1 MAIQFF
7 NTLTNRKEPFEPL
20 EPGRVHM
27 YHCGPTVYD
36 YAHIG
41 NFRSFLLAD
50 LLRRYLEYRG
60 FSVTQVMNLT
70 DVGHIRDDADEGED
84 KLEAR
89 AKREKKDPW
98 ALAEHYIRA
107 FFEDLD
113 VMGVHRAHRYPRA
126 TEHIPEMIRQIEQLI
141 ERGHA
146 YEIQG
151 AVYFDVSSFPRYG
164 ALSGNTLDS
173 LRAGHR
179 IDPHPDK
186 RNPFDFALWKSDPHH
201 IMKWDSPWGPDGF
214 PGWHIECS
222 AMGMKYLGDT
232 FDIHTGGEDNKFPH
246 HECEIAQAE
255 GATGHPFVRVWMH
268 VRHLLVDG
276 EKMSKSKGNFFTIR
290 DLLAKGYAGRVIRY
304 AILATH
310 YRAPM
315 NFTLDGLEAARRT
328 LERIDIFRASLADPR
343 PEGDTPE
350 TAARIDAAREAFT
363 AALDDD
369 LNISPALAAL
379 HELIGDLNKRELKAG
394 DARRAAAF
402 LEEVDAVVGL
412 SATPGQ
418 LSGTATIGITP
429 GGTLT
434 EAPDDAEV
442 ERLVQERLAARAR
455 RDFARADAIR
465 DELKARGIILED
477 RPDGTRWRR
486 EA

>member
-7 NTLTNRKEPFEPL
+7 NTLTNQKEPFEPL
-20 EPGRVHM
+20 TPGRVHM

-60 FSVTQVMNLT
+60 LAVKQVMNLT
-70 DVGHIRDDADEGED
+70 DVGHIRDDADQGED

-89 AKREKKDPW
+89 ARQEKVDPW
-98 ALAEHYIRA
+98 ALAEKFIQA
-107 FFEDLD
+107 FFEDLE
-113 VMGVHRAHRYPRA
+113 VMGVRRAHVYPRA
-126 TEHIPEMIRQIEQLI
+126 TEHVPEMIAQIQRLI

-146 YEIQG
+146 YEVEG
-151 AVYFDVSSFPRYG
+151 AVYYDVASFPRYG
-164 ALSGNTLDS
+164 QLSGNTLDD

-201 IMKWDSPWGPDGF
+201 VMKWESPFGPHGF

-222 AMGMKYLGDT
+222 AMGQKYLGSS

-255 GATGHPFVRVWMH
+255 GASGERFVKVWMH

-276 EKMSKSKGNFFTIR
+276 EKMSKSRGNFHTIR
-290 DLLAKGYAGRVIRY
+290 DLVARGYRGPAIRY
-304 AILATH
+304 AILSTH

-315 NFTLDGLEAARRT
+315 NFTLEGLDAARRT
-328 LERIDIFRASLADPR
+328 LERIHIFHAGLSEPR
-343 PEGDTPE
+343 PEGETPAVAARVE
-350 TAARIDAAREAFT
+350 TARQAFV

-379 HELIGDLNKRELKAG
+379 HELIGDLNKRELCVG
-394 DARRAAAF
+394 DAALARAF
-402 LEEVDAVVGL
+402 VEEVDDVVGVL
-412 SATPGQ
+412 PR
-418 LSGTATIGITP
+418 SGPAGTTTGDPAQA
-429 GGTLT
+429 GG
-434 EAPDDAEV
+434 EDDARVLRLIE
-442 ERLVQERLAARAR
+442 ERNLARQN
-455 RDFARADAIR
+455 RDFARADTIR
-465 DELKARGIILED
+465 DELKEQGIILED
-477 RPDGTRWRR
+477 RPDGSTRWRR
-486 EA
+486 GA